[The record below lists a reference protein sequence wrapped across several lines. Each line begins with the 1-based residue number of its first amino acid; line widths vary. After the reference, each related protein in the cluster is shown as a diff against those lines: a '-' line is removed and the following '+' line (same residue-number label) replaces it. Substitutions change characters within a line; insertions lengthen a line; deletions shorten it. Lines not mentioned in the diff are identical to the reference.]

1 MKNILILISRFDSF
15 GGVEVLVLNIVKY
28 LKNDFNFIISAFKD
42 GSFRNLYEEQ
52 GIKTVIFKDN
62 IDFIKYLVG
71 NKIDIIHTHEYYQ
84 GFIGRLIGK
93 FFGKK
98 VISTYHVSYH
108 NLKYPMITFLL
119 TRLTLFLAD
128 RITFVS
134 KHVEDA
140 FYKTANYN
148 KKNMNKHFVINN
160 GINLE
165 EINEVLKCWQ
175 IIRAKRPEL
184 SYKGYKYKSKNL
196 KVFIFGDGELK
207 EDLNRLIYKYNHLE
221 QNNKNI

>member
-1 MKNILILISRFDSF
+1 
-15 GGVEVLVLNIVKY
+15 
-28 LKNDFNFIISAFKD
+28 
-42 GSFRNLYEEQ
+42 
-52 GIKTVIFKDN
+52 
-62 IDFIKYLVG
+62 
-71 NKIDIIHTHEYYQ
+71 
-84 GFIGRLIGK
+84 
-93 FFGKK
+93 
-98 VISTYHVSYH
+98 
-108 NLKYPMITFLL
+108 
-119 TRLTLFLAD
+119 
-128 RITFVS
+128 
-134 KHVEDA
+134 
-140 FYKTANYN
+140 
-148 KKNMNKHFVINN
+148 MNKHFVINN